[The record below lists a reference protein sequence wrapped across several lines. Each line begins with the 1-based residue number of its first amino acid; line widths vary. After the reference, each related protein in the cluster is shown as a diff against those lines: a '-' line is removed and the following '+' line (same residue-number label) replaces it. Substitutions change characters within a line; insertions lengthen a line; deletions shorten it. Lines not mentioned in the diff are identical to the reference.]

1 MEKEETK
8 PQPTRTKGKVLFVV
22 FEGFEYFET
31 VVPMARLR
39 EEGYEVVF
47 ASDKTGKLRGGH
59 DFELTVEITLG
70 DVRAED
76 FLGLHVPGGAEA
88 GYPAVEFDL
97 AAVTKTVCAFAE
109 AKKPIFGICM
119 GVGILA
125 RTGVLKDKTA
135 TCDPSTVET
144 LKKGGGKHVNQ
155 PVATDGQ
162 FITSRFFP
170 DLPHYC
176 REMMMRLRRAR
187 PLLMVVGPGFEDLH
201 VRGTFWRMQEIGFRA
216 GLTCPDQKLWVGKAK
231 LDERGVVIGR
241 GGIGTWGV
249 PGDPRDQKPE
259 QYAGL
264 VLPGGKVAVDVLKN
278 SPEVTGLVRAFLAKG
293 LPVAAVG
300 EGIEILRA
308 TGAVEKRNFATEGS
322 RVVVDG
328 NLITALEPESL
339 PEFWSALETLLRKP

>member
-1 MEKEETK
+1 MDKKATG
-8 PQPTRTKGKVLFVV
+8 PQPTRSKGKVLFIV
-22 FEGFEYFET
+22 FDGFEYFET

-47 ASDKTGKLRGGH
+47 ASDKAGKLRGGH
-59 DFELTVEITLG
+59 DFEVKVDVALG
-70 DVRAED
+70 NVRAED
-76 FLGLHVPGGAEA
+76 FLALHVPGGAEA
-88 GYPAVEFDL
+88 GYPAVEVDL
-97 AAVTKTVCAFAE
+97 AAVTKTVCAFVE
-109 AKKPIFGICM
+109 AKKPILSICM
-119 GVGILA
+119 GVGVLA

-155 PVATDGQ
+155 AVAIDGQ

-176 REMMMRLRRAR
+176 REMMVQLRRAR
-187 PLLMVVGPGFEDLH
+187 PLLMVVGPGFEDLQ
-201 VRGTFWRMQEIGFRA
+201 VRGTFWRMQEIGFRT
-216 GLTCPDQKLWVGKAK
+216 GLTCPDQKLWEGKAK

-249 PGDPRDQKPE
+249 PGDPKDQKPE

-264 VLPGGKVAVDVLKN
+264 VLPGGKVAVEVLKRT
-278 SPEVTGLVRAFLAKG
+278 PEVVQLVRAFLAKG
-293 LPVAAVG
+293 LPVAAIG

-308 TGAVEKRNFATEGS
+308 TGAVEERALATEGS
-322 RVVVDG
+322 ALVIDG
-328 NLITALEPESL
+328 NLITALGPDSL
-339 PEFWSALETLLRKP
+339 PEFWSALEILLRKP